1 MARYL
6 AMQGN
11 VLAEVTAWRS
21 QLRKGS
27 LELAVLCLLRKERR
41 YGLELV
47 ELLNQAHLGISEGT
61 IYPLLSRLRT
71 EKKVLTEWV
80 DDGVGHAHKYY
91 RLTPAGLAACKAM
104 TSAWREYTLAFGRLI
119 GEDA

>member
-1 MARYL
+1 MTRYL
-6 AMQGN
+6 AMQDN
-11 VLAEVTAWRS
+11 VQAEVSAWRS

-27 LELAVLCLLRKERR
+27 LELAVLVLLKKERR

-47 ELLNQAHLGISEGT
+47 ELLNKANLGISEGT

-71 EKKVLTEWV
+71 EKKVTTEWV

-91 RLTPAGLAACKAM
+91 QLTSQGRAACSAM
-104 TSAWREYTLAFGRLI
+104 VTAWRDYTRAFGRLI
-119 GEDA
+119 GEGT